1 MFTNPFVKTTK
12 RIVCIGGG
20 NAMPKTVLRGLKV
33 KDVKLSVVSCVLDSG
48 GSSGKLRTDYD
59 IISPGDL
66 RRSFLELVNIPFE
79 DKEVID
85 YRFQDGF
92 LKGHDLANIIFTAI
106 VLSKGSYK
114 EVFEKLNSFLGKHKI
129 LPSTI
134 HNADLVAV
142 LENGEEVVGE
152 VNIDI
157 PKHDPKLK
165 IERIFLRPEVTVC
178 PQTVKRIGLADAV
191 IIGPGDI
198 YSSLMQVL
206 LVNGACEAIRN
217 SKAKRIYIPNLMN
230 KNGESNNFMVED
242 FVRVVEGCLQCPL
255 DYVIFNTG
263 NVSSQRL
270 EEYKKEHEELL
281 DMVQCKTQSSKFVG
295 RDIVTRTGD
304 VVHDPDK
311 LANVIMSL
319 I

>member
-1 MFTNPFVKTTK
+1 MFTSPFVGKTK
-12 RIVCIGGG
+12 HIVCIGGG
-20 NAMPKTVLRGLKV
+20 NAMPKTVLRGLKK
-33 KDVKLSVVSCVLDSG
+33 KDVELSVVSCVLDSG

-66 RRSFLELVNIPFE
+66 RRAFLELIDVPFE
-79 DKEVID
+79 DKEILD
-85 YRFQDGF
+85 FRFEDGF
-92 LKGHDLANIIFTAI
+92 LRGHDLANIIFTAMCLNK
-106 VLSKGSYK
+106 VSYK

-142 LENGEEVVGE
+142 LENGEEIVGE
-152 VNIDI
+152 TNIDS

-165 IERIFLRPEVTVC
+165 IERIFLRPEVNVC
-178 PQTVKRIGLADAV
+178 PQTVKRIGMADAV

-263 NVSSQRL
+263 SVLDQRL
-270 EEYKKEHEELL
+270 EEYKKDHEELL
-281 DMVQCKTQSSKFVG
+281 DMVQCKTKSDKFVG
-295 RDIVTRTGD
+295 KDIVTRTGD
-304 VVHDPDK
+304 IVHDPDK